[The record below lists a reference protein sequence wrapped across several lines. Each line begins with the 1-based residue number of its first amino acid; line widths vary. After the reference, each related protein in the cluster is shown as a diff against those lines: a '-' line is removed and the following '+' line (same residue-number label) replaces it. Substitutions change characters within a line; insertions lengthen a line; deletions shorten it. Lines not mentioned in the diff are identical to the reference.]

1 MAVLD
6 VPEHR
11 ALSLAPAGTAQSDAA
26 PVSTQ
31 HSLVASFTAGA
42 GIRLQ
47 QFQCA
52 GFEWGTIFNGDSAD
66 AVLVYPWAGAA
77 FNGQTANDP
86 LTLPAGKGAMW
97 VYLNATTLGVIYS

>member
-11 ALSLAPAGTAQSDAA
+11 ATALAPAGTTQADAA
-26 PVSTQ
+26 LIKTK
-31 HSLVASFTAGA
+31 HALVASFTAGA

-47 QFQCA
+47 QSQSA
-52 GFEWGTIFNGDSAD
+52 SFEWGTVFNGDTAD
-66 AVLVYPWAGAA
+66 AVLVYPWSGAA
-77 FNGQTANDP
+77 FNGQTADQP

-97 VYLNATTLGVIYS
+97 VYLNATTLGLIYA